1 MTLGTQERISRQ
13 QESIL
18 VKMNS
23 VPLNKSES
31 GCELL
36 LGVTIQC
43 NLKWSEHISNL
54 VKKLKSRL
62 TGLERL
68 RLIMKKSNRK
78 VVVQGI
84 FESVLSYCLPLFGG
98 CNSTDLNLLQ
108 NLQNRAARIAM
119 NVPSRFSRSVMYND
133 LQWLTVRQLVVYHTL
148 LVVFRIR
155 LTRAPAYLASQLLNE
170 NRRGNI
176 VIKNYRLELYRKSFV
191 PRGGMLWNQL
201 PHEVREAENLQ
212 CFKKSLKT
220 WIKVNV
226 SMFED

>member
-84 FESVLSYCLPLFGG
+84 FESVLSYCLPLFSG

-133 LQWLTVRQLVVYHTL
+133 LQWLTVRQLVVYHIL

-155 LTRAPAYLASQLLNE
+155 LTRAL
-170 NRRGNI
+170 
-176 VIKNYRLELYRKSFV
+176 KLYRKSFV

-220 WIKVNV
+220 WIKENV